1 MRSGS
6 GEDRRGWG
14 LGQLPQGVFSAGIPV
29 VKKLASETQSLLRQV
44 EVRGRS
50 GRQVLTPFWPLQV
63 GTLMAKYLCA
73 SFRTPEVLPQVVTH
87 CISQML

>member
-14 LGQLPQGVFSAGIPV
+14 LGQLPQGVFSAGIPA
-29 VKKLASETQSLLRQV
+29 VKKQALETQGLLRQV

-50 GRQVLTPFWPLQV
+50 GGQVLIPFWPLQV
-63 GTLMAKYLCA
+63 GTLMAKYLFAC
-73 SFRTPEVLPQVVTH
+73 FPTPEVLPQVMTH
-87 CISQML
+87 PMFQML